1 MAGKKRPPT
10 ALAELD
16 ADSSQDEEVKPAK
29 AFPAEQMPAKKKKKL
44 AMELKKQRKQLDK
57 DRHRQS
63 ADNPKPK
70 PQPAAAEE
78 PAAAAA
84 AAVVPAP
91 APAPV
96 AVVPVP
102 APAPV
107 AAVAAGPGLRMNV
120 FKDLASPEASLREA
134 AAEALVAELREVQS
148 AYEKSTQEGEEEADG
163 PSQMEAEKD
172 DGLDNCAPA
181 VRYAI
186 RRLIRGISSSREVSS
201 SLSRGRTLYIVQCH
215 IAMCCC
221 FTLQLIV

>member
-1 MAGKKRPPT
+1 
-10 ALAELD
+10 
-16 ADSSQDEEVKPAK
+16 
-29 AFPAEQMPAKKKKKL
+29 
-44 AMELKKQRKQLDK
+44 
-57 DRHRQS
+57 
-63 ADNPKPK
+63 
-70 PQPAAAEE
+70 
-78 PAAAAA
+78 
-84 AAVVPAP
+84 
-91 APAPV
+91 
-96 AVVPVP
+96 
-102 APAPV
+102 
-107 AAVAAGPGLRMNV
+107 MNV

-148 AYEKSTQEGEEEADG
+148 AYEKSTQEGDEEADG
-163 PSQMEAEKD
+163 PSQMEAEKE